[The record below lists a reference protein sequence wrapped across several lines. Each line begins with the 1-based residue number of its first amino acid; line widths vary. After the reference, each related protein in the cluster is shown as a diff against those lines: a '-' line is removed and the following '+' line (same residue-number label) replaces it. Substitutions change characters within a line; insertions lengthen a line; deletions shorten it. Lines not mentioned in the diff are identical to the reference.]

1 MSAPLPLRRHARR
14 RTQRAPLRMLVT
26 STVLLDALFLVGALA
41 AWPIYRS
48 TAFVGAVATGLV
60 VAHALTLAALRWR
73 WSGWWLALAAFAAY
87 AVLGLPVAAPSMLT
101 GGLDQ
106 AARGAIAVLTAP
118 VTGWKDLLTLD
129 LPLGS
134 YQATLAP
141 VFFLWLAVPVAALSL
156 AWRALRLWVLAPL
169 LGLALTVFGVVFG
182 APTVSEPL
190 RWGPLTLTG
199 PREMLVGAAAV
210 LTSLGYLVWRSLHD
224 RRRALH
230 AAEAATGVRV
240 SGRTTS
246 ARAGRVAIS
255 AAMVAIAVTAGAV
268 AAPLAVAG
276 QSRDVLRER
285 VDPRLEIQRQLSP
298 LAEYRTFFGDDR
310 FDRVLFTVATG
321 ADRVRLATLSSYDG
335 RLARVI
341 DPTAEGTDPA
351 DAFVRVPSSLTA
363 PPGTRPESAEITIVD
378 YDAVWMP
385 TVGALTGVQFR
396 GTGAAGLAD
405 GFFYNAVA
413 QMGVQLSDPGLDA
426 GVGYRQQAAVPESVP
441 AVTSL
446 TPARTTSQFAPG
458 TIPESVAEWIAAQ
471 DAPAGGEGLA
481 LLIDRLRARGYLSHA
496 LAIDE
501 ASPPQWRAE
510 LGGSPFEPS
519 RAGHSTDRIDTL
531 FTALLQRQNEVGG
544 DDDAAL
550 VAAVGDDEQ
559 FAVAAAM
566 IADQLGFTT
575 RIVLGARLTGDE
587 LPVCDNGCRGGDIA
601 AWIEVQD
608 ASGMWV
614 PIDVTPQHEDA
625 LAPDDLTTRDPEV
638 PTEVHEEVAEQVLPG
653 DTDPA
658 DGGERS
664 DDPAES
670 STDWGPLWAA
680 LRVGGLSLL
689 GLLVITG
696 PFLLILLAKALRRRS
711 RRSAADAVDRV
722 TGGWDEYVDA
732 AIDSG
737 LAAPRTHTR
746 REVAAAHAGGD
757 GTSRATLLA
766 DWADRSV
773 FDATPPTP
781 RDSERFWEI
790 VDDERMRLL
799 AARGWWARL
808 RARLS
813 LRSLLRRGERAK
825 GRG

>member
-1 MSAPLPLRRHARR
+1 MSAALPLRRHARR
-14 RTQRAPLRMLVT
+14 RTQRAPVRMLVV
-26 STVLLDALFLVGALA
+26 STVLLDALFIVGALA

-48 TAFVGAVATGLV
+48 STFVVAVATGLI
-60 VAHALTLAALRWR
+60 VAHALTWAATRWR
-73 WSGWWLALAAFAAY
+73 WSAWWLALAAFGAY

-106 AARGAIAVLTAP
+106 VVRGAVAVLTAP

-141 VFFLWLAVPVAALSL
+141 VFFLWIAVPVAALSL
-156 AWRALRLWVLAPL
+156 AWRARRLWVAAPL
-169 LGLALTVFGVVFG
+169 LGLALTAFGVVFG
-182 APTVSEPL
+182 ASTVSDPVQ
-190 RWGPLTLTG
+190 WGPVVLTG
-199 PREMLVGAAAV
+199 PREMFVGAAAV
-210 LTSLGYLVWRSLHD
+210 LTALGYLVWRSLHD
-224 RRRALH
+224 RRRALQ
-230 AAEAATGVRV
+230 AAEAATGVRI

-246 ARAGRVAIS
+246 ARAGRVVIS
-255 AAMVAIAVTAGAV
+255 TAMVAIAVTAGAI

-276 QSRDVLRER
+276 QSRDVLRDR
-285 VDPRLEIQRQLSP
+285 VDPRLEIQTHLSP
-298 LAEYRTFFGDDR
+298 LAEYRTFFTDDR

-321 ADRVRLATLSSYDG
+321 ADRVRLATLPFYDG

-341 DPTAEGTDPA
+341 DPEAEGTEPS
-351 DAFVRVPSSLTA
+351 DAFVRVPSSLNA
-363 PPGTRPESAEITIVD
+363 PAGTRPETSEVTIVD

-385 TVGALTGVQFR
+385 TVGSLTGVQFR
-396 GTGAAGLAD
+396 GDRAASLAD
-405 GFFYNAVA
+405 GFFYNAAA
-413 QMGVQLSDPGLDA
+413 QMGVQLAEPGLGA
-426 GVGYRQQAAVPESVP
+426 GVGYRQLAAVPESVP
-441 AVTSL
+441 PVTTL
-446 TPARTTSQFAPG
+446 TPARSTSQFAPG
-458 TIPESVAEWIAAQ
+458 TIPESLTEWIAAQ

-496 LAIDE
+496 LTIDE

-510 LGGSPFEPS
+510 LGASPFEPS
-519 RAGHSTDRIDTL
+519 RAGHSTDRIDAL

-559 FAVAAAM
+559 FSVAAAM
-566 IADQLGFTT
+566 IADQLGFAT
-575 RIVLGARLTGDE
+575 RIVLGARLRGDE

-608 ASGMWV
+608 ASGTWV
-614 PIDVTPQHEDA
+614 PIDVTPQHENA
-625 LAPDDLTTRDPEV
+625 LAPDELTTRDPEV

-653 DTDPA
+653 DADPA

-664 DDPAES
+664 DDPTES
-670 STDWGPLWAA
+670 SADWGQLWAA
-680 LRVGGLSLL
+680 MRIGGLSLL
-689 GLLVITG
+689 ALVVLTW
-696 PFLLILLAKALRRRS
+696 PFLLILLAKALRRRG
-711 RRSAADAVDRV
+711 RRTAPDPVDRV

-732 AIDSG
+732 AVDSG
-737 LAAPRTHTR
+737 LAAPRAHTR
-746 REVAAAHAGGD
+746 RELAAAHAGD
-757 GTSRATLLA
+757 DATSRATLLA

-773 FDATPPTP
+773 FDATPPTTA
-781 RDSERFWEI
+781 DSERFWEI
-790 VDDERMRLL
+790 VDDERARLL
-799 AARGWWARL
+799 TERGFWPRV

-813 LRSLLRRGERAK
+813 VRSLLPRGRAK